1 MTNETTKSVFID
13 LASLIADG
21 AEKSSA
27 GKRAK
32 PVAPW
37 ITELLAKIGKGESVA
52 IDPAIWEKA
61 NAKVRK
67 AFKES
72 SANAGYRVKAT
83 AYKKNGAVVAYVVA
97 RELDV

>member
-1 MTNETTKSVFID
+1 MTNETAKSVFID

-32 PVAPW
+32 PVPQW
-37 ITELLAKIGKGESVA
+37 ITDLLAKIANGESIA
-52 IDPAIWEKA
+52 IDPTVWEKA
-61 NAKVRK
+61 SAKVRK
-67 AFKES
+67 VFKDS
-72 SANAGYRVKAT
+72 KANAGYRVKAT